1 MLTKELAGASARPLL
16 LSLLGEGESY
26 GYALI
31 QRIHDLSGG
40 TLAWNDGT
48 LYPILHRL
56 EDEDLIASTWRV
68 APETNRRRKYY
79 RLTLK
84 GERALESERQQW
96 LCVDAVLAKLWNL
109 EPRIA
114 LG

>member
-1 MLTKELAGASARPLL
+1 MKTKKKKTNDILL
-16 LSLLGEGESY
+16 KKS
-26 GYALI
+26 
-31 QRIHDLSGG
+31 
-40 TLAWNDGT
+40 
-48 LYPILHRL
+48 L